1 MKTGLKDLKEFVNKL
16 SEKEREELF
25 KLLEEAHIPKTK
37 LKKREIGKYEGKIMI
52 SEDFNEPLTDFEEY
66 SK

>member
-1 MKTGLKDLKEFVNKL
+1 MKTGLEDLKEFVNKL

-25 KLLEEAHIPKTK
+25 KLLQDALIPKTEV
-37 LKKREIGKYEGKIMI
+37 KKREIGKYEGKIMI

-66 SK
+66 TK

>member
-1 MKTGLKDLKEFVNKL
+1 MKTGLEDLKGFVNKL

-25 KLLEEAHIPKTK
+25 KLLEEAQIPKTK
-37 LKKREIGKYEGKIMI
+37 LKKREIGKYDGKIMI

-66 SK
+66 MM

>member
-1 MKTGLKDLKEFVNKL
+1 MKTGLEDLKEFVNKL

-25 KLLEEAHIPKTK
+25 KLLEEAQISKTK

-52 SEDFNEPLTDFEEY
+52 SEDFNEPLSDFDEY
-66 SK
+66 TK

>member
-1 MKTGLKDLKEFVNKL
+1 MKTGLEDLKEFVNKL

-25 KLLEEAHIPKTK
+25 KLLEEAQIPKTK

-52 SEDFNEPLTDFEEY
+52 TDDFNDPSADSAEY
-66 SK
+66 MN